1 MKKDSL
7 RYILVL
13 LTRYLESHATSEQ
26 VTKFKKKH
34 CGVSWGE
41 SLEKDLLNY
50 AKNAYNLKRWI
61 ENVVTFMVENNININ
76 SIEGCN
82 NQK

>member
-7 RYILVL
+7 QYILVV
-13 LTRYLESHATSEQ
+13 LTRELELHATSEQ

-34 CGVSWGE
+34 CGVRWGK
-41 SLEKDLLNY
+41 SLEKDLLGY

-61 ENVVTFMVENNININ
+61 ENVVTFMVENNI
-76 SIEGCN
+76 S
-82 NQK
+82 KSTR

>member
-7 RYILVL
+7 QYILMV
-13 LTRYLESHATSEQ
+13 LTRNLESHATSEQ

-34 CGVSWGE
+34 CGVRWGR

-61 ENVVTFMVENNININ
+61 ENVVTFMVENNINK
-76 SIEGCN
+76 STR
-82 NQK
+82 

>member
-7 RYILVL
+7 RSILL
-13 LTRYLESHATSEQ
+13 ILTRDLESHATSEQ

-34 CGVSWGE
+34 CGVRWGK

-76 SIEGCN
+76 IN
-82 NQK
+82 IN